1 MRSGTQLWKSMQLLL
16 GIVQLERCKI
26 KAAEKKK
33 VAEYIKN
40 IIFGSQYRITFKTQF
55 AKIVLTFMNKG

>member
-16 GIVQLERCKI
+16 GIVQLERYKI